1 MERPFRR
8 VRLLSLI
15 LLSAVVASGARAAA
29 IEKKDQ
35 IQVAALALPGGPQAD
50 LAAVGFVSHQ
60 RVKKLGADFQPAL
73 RDQLG
78 ETFLDSRYQ
87 LVQLLRAGECR
98 SRAPTV
104 CRRVESVS
112 AHSQTSDS
120 RRHAANILAL
130 FARWMRQALFPVSG
144 SAWEFFALRRM
155 RYGAQLG

>member
-50 LAAVGFVSHQ
+50 WQQWDSFLTNV
-60 RVKKLGADFQPAL
+60 VKKLGADFQPAL

-87 LVQLLRAGECR
+87 LVQLLRAGSAD

-104 CRRVESVS
+104 CRRVEPVS

-120 RRHAANILAL
+120 RRHAVDCQPI
-130 FARWMRQALFPVSG
+130 
-144 SAWEFFALRRM
+144 
-155 RYGAQLG
+155 Y

>member
-15 LLSAVVASGARAAA
+15 LLSAVVASGAQAAA

-50 LAAVGFVSHQ
+50 WQQWDSFLTNV
-60 RVKKLGADFQPAL
+60 VKKLGADFQPAL

-87 LVQLLRAGECR
+87 LVQLLRAGSADPVPHCL
-98 SRAPTV
+98 PT
-104 CRRVESVS
+104 RG
-112 AHSQTSDS
+112 
-120 RRHAANILAL
+120 I
-130 FARWMRQALFPVSG
+130 G
-144 SAWEFFALRRM
+144 
-155 RYGAQLG
+155 

>member
-50 LAAVGFVSHQ
+50 WQQWDSFLTNV
-60 RVKKLGADFQPAL
+60 VKKLGADFQPAL

-87 LVQLLRAGECR
+87 LVQLLRAGSADPVPQLLFSLQRGPGGLARYRGVRQTRYGKKSTMR
-98 SRAPTV
+98 SGP
-104 CRRVESVS
+104 S
-112 AHSQTSDS
+112 S
-120 RRHAANILAL
+120 RRLAP
-130 FARWMRQALFPVSG
+130 ARSLT
-144 SAWEFFALRRM
+144 
-155 RYGAQLG
+155 